1 MKAITTLFFVII
13 LGIFSTQAQGTDLKT
28 EVKVNTITASV
39 VITSTTMENTFTGI
53 ETSTKLN
60 DNSVARL
67 YMFKNSRVK
76 KALSFKT
83 KRNKSKLV

>member
-1 MKAITTLFFVII
+1 MKAIITLLFVIF
-13 LGIFSTQAQGTDLKT
+13 LGIFSTQAQDTNRKT
-28 EVKVNTITASV
+28 ETKVNTITTTV
-39 VITSTTMENTFTGI
+39 VTTTTTLENTLNTFTPA
-53 ETSTKLN
+53 TKKN

-83 KRNKSKLV
+83 KRSKSKLA